1 MSLVFDTMFSPAV
14 TAAPGSRADRWAIA
28 VRRQRGAVAQP
39 PQRCL
44 KMEETAALG
53 TAGATLVKC
62 LESRG
67 DERCEILS
75 VSKTVSNSP
84 KNCV

>member
-1 MSLVFDTMFSPAV
+1 
-14 TAAPGSRADRWAIA
+14 
-28 VRRQRGAVAQP
+28 
-39 PQRCL
+39 
-44 KMEETAALG
+44 MEETAALG

-75 VSKTVSNSP
+75 VSIQTVLKTVFDARFHTLLRNLKVFVFQPAKNSFGERLSVAASLVIVVGRLWQR
-84 KNCV
+84 NS